1 MAYQYNETKKCVL
14 YAIDCDYRL
23 IDTAQYY
30 GNENLI
36 GNAITECTVNREE
49 LFIVTK
55 IQSGKNIKKS
65 IEDSL
70 KNLKSDY
77 IDLLLIH
84 WPMGNDLEIYK
95 IMEDYYEKGI
105 LRAIGLSNFYNI
117 DYEKIIN
124 NCIIRPQVIQQELHI
139 LYQNKEN
146 RKLYI
151 KDNIQIM
158 SWSPFGEGKENIFEN
173 PILINIAKNYKKTV
187 AQVILRFLIQNNI
200 IVIPK
205 SSHKNRIKENI
216 NIFDFK
222 LSYED
227 MSVIESMDKNKSLF
241 GWY

>member
-1 MAYQYNETKKCVL
+1 METIKLNNNVEMPMVGLGTYGIPYNETKKCVL
-14 YAIDCDYRL
+14 YAIDCGYRL

-95 IMEDYYEKGI
+95 IMEDYYEKE
-105 LRAIGLSNFYNI
+105 Y
-117 DYEKIIN
+117 
-124 NCIIRPQVIQQELHI
+124 
-139 LYQNKEN
+139 
-146 RKLYI
+146 
-151 KDNIQIM
+151 
-158 SWSPFGEGKENIFEN
+158 
-173 PILINIAKNYKKTV
+173 
-187 AQVILRFLIQNNI
+187 
-200 IVIPK
+200 
-205 SSHKNRIKENI
+205 
-216 NIFDFK
+216 
-222 LSYED
+222 
-227 MSVIESMDKNKSLF
+227 
-241 GWY
+241 

>member
-1 MAYQYNETKKCVL
+1 
-14 YAIDCDYRL
+14 
-23 IDTAQYY
+23 
-30 GNENLI
+30 
-36 GNAITECTVNREE
+36 
-49 LFIVTK
+49 
-55 IQSGKNIKKS
+55 
-65 IEDSL
+65 
-70 KNLKSDY
+70 
-77 IDLLLIH
+77 
-84 WPMGNDLEIYK
+84 MGNNLEIYK
-95 IMEDYYEKGI
+95 IMEDYYKKGI
-105 LRAIGLSNFYNI
+105 LKAIGFSNFYNI

-158 SWSPFGEGKENIFEN
+158 SWSPFGEGKENIFKN

-187 AQVILRFLIQNNI
+187 VQIILRFLTQNNI

>member
-1 MAYQYNETKKCVL
+1 
-14 YAIDCDYRL
+14 
-23 IDTAQYY
+23 
-30 GNENLI
+30 
-36 GNAITECTVNREE
+36 
-49 LFIVTK
+49 
-55 IQSGKNIKKS
+55 
-65 IEDSL
+65 
-70 KNLKSDY
+70 
-77 IDLLLIH
+77 
-84 WPMGNDLEIYK
+84 MGNDLEIYK

-105 LRAIGLSNFYNI
+105 LRAIGFSNFYNI

-124 NCIIRPQVIQQELHI
+124 NCKIRPQVIQQELHI

-158 SWSPFGEGKENIFEN
+158 SWSPFGEGKENIFKN

-187 AQVILRFLIQNNI
+187 VQIILRFLTQNNI

-205 SSHKNRIKENI
+205 SSHKNRIKDNI